1 MVLTPLQLQDQPTW
15 RAVRGRPW
23 QTDSYALNGRWTFEG
38 KPAREGMI
46 RLRDQT
52 GAVELIELKA
62 LIQLGGSRCI
72 TGEER

>member
-1 MVLTPLQLQDQPTW
+1 
-15 RAVRGRPW
+15 
-23 QTDSYALNGRWTFEG
+23 
-38 KPAREGMI
+38 MI